1 MPQLATLHSL
11 DENNQPDLI
20 LPLSLQQPDKEK
32 LNLSQC
38 PHVYENGHYELLLDL
53 NLYDLELE
61 LYRTQQQ
68 DNLRQVAITQL
79 RDSFVLSQEDQKRAA
94 RLDMNKI
101 SNYIELNSNED
112 DEDNPFTNDDDEDEL
127 EDDFNV
133 YNDSNMSAM
142 NLNASMGESNAS
154 GALAVQPN
162 QVLHLPSG
170 QFKRIIETTLEINSQ
185 PKASFTFNLDEQPGI
200 VHGRAFFKDNAAS
213 GNNQPFLLQYDVI
226 TLCFIIK
233 FNDNSRITLYSGFLL
248 CANNNKEENE
258 NINRILTEL
267 TELDNDYILDMMF
280 QNQIHISNNK
290 NDLSNYNDH
299 RSYKSLNSYIA
310 LIESVL
316 NCYKNNFA
324 SFKAVAKHVIT
335 KDYTELP
342 FDKVRNI
349 THKSNRWLGQNLDIL
364 MPVKPSVGVVTY
376 NQISYLPLK
385 MQSEINKKSYN
396 IFENRVVV
404 GFIKSVLH
412 NASKIYNEYKCFV
425 NDYRSHFVIN
435 QEFAAQN
442 ELMQERNALLQ
453 LAGDPNSHELPF
465 LDGYISNN
473 AVSTLNSNTLTSATN
488 TSTMSTLGN
497 NTMNNSGYQAPILK
511 LKYTQLGLY
520 QNSLE
525 KLKLVIAELNLVY
538 LNYAKLFNIRDAL
551 LEHFPRKA
559 KAFQEIKPYAQVFQI
574 IMSWFRYGNFSLEKD
589 MLFLNV
595 KTLDK
600 LFEYYCLYRL
610 LDMLMQNGFKP
621 QSNNASY
628 SFEYALNNTYMINDP
643 FVANTYQL
651 VRGKQ
656 RVTVYYQ
663 PVISNSR
670 FDNGIYAYRTTAV
683 SRINA
688 SNKDEFNFYCPDFIL
703 KFNSGESSIGDDDY
717 LIFDAKFSQ
726 GRNIIT
732 YYIDNLFKKY
742 GMETSIAVFKN
753 VNNSHKPQFTPK
765 DVENYELYDSTKSCL
780 NYEDDD
786 SAYVEAWE
794 KRAQKQSH
802 GSYSNGTYGHRY
814 QALADDKDPLSPR
827 DGYMYTSA
835 GNIISTSITQNSMSG
850 YEFVGCKMPKM
861 IFALQGR
868 VNPRRTAKYK
878 HNQNSSYSSNGSK
891 SSFGYNK
898 PLNNYNGPQYAYY
911 APDPNK
917 TPAKESDVSTT
928 AIPTIP
934 SKTPSTNKKHD
945 GHNHIWLYHNSVMA
959 RKFPPNISVGMVEMN
974 TQVNSTPD
982 LWREI
987 MRNLPYLQT
996 YQDVEH

>member
-1 MPQLATLHSL
+1 MPQFATLHSL
-11 DENNQPDLI
+11 DDNAQPDLK
-20 LPLSLQQPDKEK
+20 LPLSLQQPDKE
-32 LNLSQC
+32 NLDLSKC
-38 PHVYENGHYELLLDL
+38 PHVYENGHYELFLDLDL
-53 NLYDLELE
+53 NDLELE

-68 DNLRQVAITQL
+68 DDLRQVAITQL
-79 RDSFVLSQEDQKRAA
+79 RDSSILSEEDQKRAA
-94 RLDMNKI
+94 RLNMNKI
-101 SNYIELNSNED
+101 SNYIELSSED
-112 DEDNPFTNDDDEDEL
+112 DDDDNPFTDDDEDEL
-127 EDDFNV
+127 EDEF
-133 YNDSNMSAM
+133 DSYAD
-142 NLNASMGESNAS
+142 SNAS
-154 GALAVQPN
+154 NGSLSANAMLGASNANGMVTHSHKL
-162 QVLHLPSG
+162 LHMPSG
-170 QFKRIIETTLEINSQ
+170 QFKRVIETTLEINSQ
-185 PKASFTFNLDEQPGI
+185 PKASFTFNLDDQPSM
-200 VHGRAFFKDNAAS
+200 VHGRAFFKEYTAS

-248 CANNNKEENE
+248 CANNNKEEND

-290 NDLSNYNDH
+290 DDLSNYNDH

-324 SFKAVAKHVIT
+324 SFKAMAKHVIT

-349 THKSNRWLGQNLDIL
+349 THKSNHWLGQNLDIL

-376 NQISYLPLK
+376 NQTSYLPLK

-396 IFENRVVV
+396 TFENRVVV

-412 NASKIYNEYKCFV
+412 NASKIYNEYKGFV
-425 NDYRSHFVIN
+425 NDYRSHFAIN

-442 ELMQERNALLQ
+442 ELQQERTALLQ
-453 LAGDPNSHELPF
+453 LTGDPNSSELPP
-465 LDGYISNN
+465 LDSYGSSSST
-473 AVSTLNSNTLTSATN
+473 AVSSYGSNSSMASAN
-488 TSTMSTLGN
+488 SAMGG
-497 NTMNNSGYQAPILK
+497 SGYQAPILK

-525 KLKLVIAELNLVY
+525 KLKDVIAELNLVY

-551 LEHFPRKA
+551 LERFPRKA
-559 KAFQEIKPYAQVFQI
+559 KAFQEIRPYAQVFQM
-574 IMSWFRYGNFSLEKD
+574 IMSWFSYGNFSLEKD

-600 LFEYYCLYRL
+600 IFEYYCLYRL

-628 SFEYALNNTYMINDP
+628 SFEYALSNTYMPNDP

-656 RVTVYYQ
+656 KVTVYYQ

-683 SRINA
+683 SRLNA

-726 GRNIIT
+726 GRNIIA

-742 GMETSIAVFKN
+742 GMETSIAVFKHVSSSN
-753 VNNSHKPQFTPK
+753 KPQFTPNN
-765 DVENYELYDSTKSCL
+765 VERWKQSDS
-780 NYEDDD
+780 NQGWNNDEEDD

-794 KRAQKQSH
+794 KRAEKQQSH
-802 GSYSNGTYGHRY
+802 GTYNYGTYGPRY

-827 DGYMYTSA
+827 DGYIYTSSGA
-835 GNIISTSITQNSMSG
+835 LIFTNAKPTSMGG

-868 VNPRRTAKYK
+868 VNPRRNAKRSEYGP
-878 HNQNSSYSSNGSK
+878 NGSK

-911 APDPNK
+911 ATDPHK
-917 TPAKESDVSTT
+917 APARASTT
-928 AIPTIP
+928 GTTAPNMPRQTLG
-934 SKTPSTNKKHD
+934 TTTKKHD
-945 GHNHIWLYHNSVMA
+945 GHNHIWLYHNSTMA